1 MIGPKSKLWAEMYD
15 KYVGRTYN
23 SLPIVPKRARGIYMW
38 DCDGRRY
45 IDFWASYSAVNL
57 GHAHP
62 RILKALNDAVAKGMI
77 TRAVYV
83 KELAILAKKLSEL
96 AGFDAMIIPKNSGVE
111 AVETAIKH
119 ARLWAYQIKGLKRGS
134 AEIIVAAQ
142 NFHGRTI
149 TVISFSSEPLYR
161 DDFGPHT
168 PGFKIVDYGNSK
180 KIGEVINENTAA
192 VLLEPV
198 QGEGGIIFPAEDG
211 YLNKVRDICDQ
222 NNILM
227 ILDEIQ
233 TGLGRTGKMFCHDY
247 SKIKPDIIL
256 IGKALSG
263 GVYPISAEIARR
275 DLMELWKPGHDGS
288 TFAGNSIACS
298 VALEALDIIIDE
310 NLCERSAE
318 LGKYFLVELK
328 KIKHPLIKD
337 VRGLGLFLGI
347 EFYPKAGGARK
358 YCEKL
363 LNEAEIDMGIICK
376 EAHEH
381 VLRLSPPLVIE
392 KGHIDFFVQKFQK
405 VLED

>member
-1 MIGPKSKLWAEMYD
+1 MLGPKSKIWAEMYD
-15 KYVGRTYN
+15 KYVGHTYN
-23 SLPIVPKRARGIYMW
+23 SLPIVPERANGVRMW
-38 DCDGRRY
+38 DCDGKKY
-45 IDFWASYSAVNL
+45 LDFWASYSAVNL

-62 RILKALNDAVAKGMI
+62 RILGAINDAAAKGMI

-83 KELAILAKKLSEL
+83 KELAVLAKKLSEL
-96 AGFDAMIIPKNSGVE
+96 AGFDAMIIPKNSGAE
-111 AVETAIKH
+111 AVETSLKN
-119 ARLWAYQIKGLKRGS
+119 ARLWAYQAKGIKRGN

-168 PGFKIVDYGNSK
+168 PGFKIVQYGNSK
-180 KIGEVINENTAA
+180 KIEEVINPNTAA
-192 VLLEPV
+192 VLLEPI

-211 YLNKVRDICDQ
+211 YLKHVRDICNQ

-233 TGLGRTGKMFCHDY
+233 TGFGRTGKIFCHDY

-256 IGKALSG
+256 VGKALGG
-263 GVYPISAEIARR
+263 GVYPVSAEIARR

-288 TFAGNSIACS
+288 TFAGNSIACA
-298 VALEALDIIIDE
+298 VALKALDVIVDE

-318 LGKYFLVELK
+318 LGKYFLGELK
-328 KIKHPLIKD
+328 KISHSLIKD
-337 VRGLGLFLGI
+337 VRGIGLFLGI
-347 EFYPKAGGARK
+347 EFYPEAGGARK

-363 LNEAEIDMGIICK
+363 LNEAEVDVGIICK
-376 EAHEH
+376 EAHSN
-381 VLRLSPPLVIE
+381 VLRISPPLIIE
-392 KGHIDFFVQKFQK
+392 KEHINIFIEKFQK
-405 VLED
+405 VLKD